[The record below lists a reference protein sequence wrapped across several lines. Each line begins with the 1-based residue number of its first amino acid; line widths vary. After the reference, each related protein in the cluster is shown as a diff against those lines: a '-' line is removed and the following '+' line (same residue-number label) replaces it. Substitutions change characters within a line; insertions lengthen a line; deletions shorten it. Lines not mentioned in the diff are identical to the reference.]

1 MKKLFLT
8 LISALAIFTAVPLQA
23 CDNDPGCTCNPLYV
37 VTDTYITEYLGRYLY
52 AVQARRYGDNG
63 YHMVDQSPS
72 DIMGYSLGVADITIY
87 VSESQ
92 SFSYHSY
99 LKATGTVTLDCGS
112 EKCTHPTQT
121 TYEWND
127 RYGDSGPFKCE
138 FVKVG
143 TGIYELVKVTSGSTT
158 VLERDAAYGSS
169 TNDVTL
175 SGNYLSTNSPLR
187 FASYYQTQTTQARLE
202 YRIVDDRNETYH
214 PIITVDNPQYY
225 NEKSYIFGRT
235 PLASLQIQ
243 DEGGN
248 IPSHVNIEVRAY
260 FTNGINEYYTPS
272 FSFIFNQEKK
282 GLK

>member
-1 MKKLFLT
+1 MKKLFVT

-23 CDNDPGCTCNPLYV
+23 CDNDPGCTCNPGYV
-37 VTDTYITEYLGRYLY
+37 VTDTYTTEYLGRNLY
-52 AVQARRYGDNG
+52 TVQVRRFGDNS
-63 YHMVDQSPS
+63 YYTVDFSP
-72 DIMGYSLGVADITIY
+72 ADLMHYNPGAIRVTIY
-87 VSESQ
+87 LSEDQ
-92 SFSYHSY
+92 SFSYYRQLVH
-99 LKATGTVTLDCGS
+99 TGTVTLDCGS
-112 EKCTHPTQT
+112 EKCTHPTQE
-121 TYEWND
+121 TYDWDSN
-127 RYGDSGPFKCE
+127 YGDSGPFKCE

-143 TGIYELVKVTSGSTT
+143 TGIYELVKVTSGDTT
-158 VLERDAAYGSS
+158 VLERDAVYGSS

-175 SGNYLSTNSPLR
+175 PGNYLSTNSPLR